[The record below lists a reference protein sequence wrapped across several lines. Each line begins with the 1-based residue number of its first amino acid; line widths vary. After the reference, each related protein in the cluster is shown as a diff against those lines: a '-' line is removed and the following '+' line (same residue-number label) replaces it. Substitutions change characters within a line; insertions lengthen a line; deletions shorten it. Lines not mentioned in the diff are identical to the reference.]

1 MNNKNFTII
10 TFYQFYKNFDKSKLV
25 SEINDFCKFNKI
37 KGTIIIANEGIN
49 GTVSGFEKDVNRV
62 IDILKKFNFNNLKIK
77 FAYSKYM
84 PFQKLKIKQ
93 KKEIVSLRTKYSNP
107 EIQTGRYVSF
117 NQWNDIVNDKKTI
130 LIDVRN
136 DFEVQIG
143 SFRGAINPKTK
154 NFTEFKSYVKNNLNN
169 SKDKKIAM
177 YCTGGIR
184 CEKASSYLLAKGFK
198 NVCQL
203 DGGILKYLEKIP
215 ESKSL
220 WNGECFVFDGR
231 VTVKN
236 GLKDGTYKMCH
247 ACREPLSSNEA
258 NSKRYIQG
266 ISCPKCFENIS
277 DEKKKRLNER
287 IKQISIAKKRGVY
300 NRYIKQTVKDYE

>member
-10 TFYQFYKNFDKSKLV
+10 TFYKFKINFDKSKLV
-25 SEINDFCKFNKI
+25 SELNDFCKFNKI

-49 GTVSGFEKDVNRV
+49 GTISGFEKDVNRV

-136 DFEVQIG
+136 DFEIQMG
-143 SFRGAINPKTK
+143 SFRDAINPNIK
-154 NFTEFKSYVKNNLNN
+154 NFAQFKDYVKINLNN

-177 YCTGGIR
+177 FCTGGIR

-198 NVCQL
+198 NVSQL
-203 DGGILKYLEKIP
+203 DGGILKYLQNTPKG
-215 ESKSL
+215 KSL

-231 VTVKN
+231 VSVKN
-236 GLKDGTYKMCH
+236 ELKHGTYKMCY
-247 ACREPLSSNEA
+247 ACRMPLSVKES
-258 NSKRYIQG
+258 SSQKYISG
-266 ISCPKCFENIS
+266 ISCPKCYKKIS
-277 DEKKKRLNER
+277 NDKKKRLIER
-287 IKQISIAKKRGVY
+287 NKQISISKKRGLY
-300 NRYIKQTVKDYE
+300 NRYIKQSVKDY